1 MRNDSN
7 VCQLLR
13 QVAPGTGLREGLD
26 NVLRAKTGAL
36 IVIGNVGQMEALI
49 DGGFYLNCD
58 MTPASL
64 YELAKMDGAIIISED
79 GKKILYAN
87 TLLIPD
93 AAIPSSETGIRHRT
107 AERVA
112 KQTRQLVVSISQRR
126 NIITLYKGDWRYALK
141 DIGEIL
147 GKANQAV
154 QTLDKYKTVLNQA
167 LNNLSAL
174 EFEDLVTFNEVATV
188 IQRIEMVLRVKE
200 EIERYIIELGTEGR
214 LISMQME
221 ELIAGVELEAYLLIK
236 DYCNENRQDQVHEML
251 KKELQS
257 LTADELLEAE
267 QIIRILGYPIQ
278 SNIGDH
284 VVYPRGFRLLTK
296 IPRLPIAVVDNMIEQ
311 FGTVSNIIRAS
322 VDELDEVEG
331 IGAVRAKA
339 VTSGLRR
346 IREQVFFE
354 RHI

>member
-1 MRNDSN
+1 MRNENS
-7 VCQLLR
+7 VCQILR
-13 QVAPGTGLREGLD
+13 QVAPGMGLREGLD

-36 IVIGNVGQMEALI
+36 IVIGNVEEMKSLI
-49 DGGFYLNCD
+49 DGGFYLDCD
-58 MTPASL
+58 MTPANL

-79 GKKILYAN
+79 GKRILFAN

-93 AAIPSSETGIRHRT
+93 ATISSSETGIRHRT

-112 KQTRQLVVSISQRR
+112 KQTKQLVVSISQRR
-126 NIITLYKGDWRYALK
+126 NVITLYKGNWRYALK

-154 QTLDKYKTVLNQA
+154 QTLDKYKTVLNKA

-174 EFEDLVTFNEVATV
+174 EFEDIVTLHEVAIV

-221 ELIAGVELEAYLLIK
+221 ELVAGVELESYLLIK
-236 DYCNENRQDQVHEML
+236 DYCNEIRQNHVHEML
-251 KKELQS
+251 KKELKS
-257 LTADELLEAE
+257 LTSDELLEADN
-267 QIIRILGYPIQ
+267 IIRILGYPIGP
-278 SNIGDH
+278 NIGDQL
-284 VVYPRGFRLLTK
+284 VYSRGFRALTK
-296 IPRLPIAVVDNMIEQ
+296 IPRLPITVIDNMIDQ
-311 FGTVSNIIRAS
+311 FGTLSNIIRAS
-322 VDELDEVEG
+322 IDELNQVEG
-331 IGAVRAKA
+331 IGVVRAKA
-339 VTSGLRR
+339 VIDGLRR